1 MRFTFE
7 YPVISNNY
15 STNVIK
21 TKWFPS
27 LFPTLAFYWKIGK
40 VVLKAASLAKKGI
53 YTDEEWSKSSYLI
66 FKAIEEVGGRIS
78 VDNLSPILNSPG
90 PAVVIGNHMSTLETF
105 ILPFLICPHKKVT
118 FVIKENLTTYP
129 VFKHI
134 MNSRNPVVVGRDN
147 PKKDFM
153 NVLSEGTDRITNG
166 YTIIVFPQTTRMD
179 KFDRTQFNSIG
190 VKLAKKAGVPVV
202 PLALKTD
209 FWGNGNLIKDFGKI
223 TPSKIVRFD
232 FGRPL
237 AIEGNGKG
245 QQELIVTHIE
255 NCLNVWNEPH

>member
-7 YPVISNNY
+7 NPVISNNY
-15 STNVIK
+15 STDAIK
-21 TKWFPS
+21 TNWLPS
-27 LFPTLAFYWKIGK
+27 TFPTLAFYWKIGRI
-40 VVLKAASLAKKGI
+40 VLKAASLAKKGI
-53 YTDEEWSKSSYLI
+53 YTDEEWSKSSYRI
-66 FKAIEEVGGRIS
+66 FKAIEEVGGHVSIT
-78 VDNLSPILNSPG
+78 NLNPLLNHTG
-90 PAVVIGNHMSTLETF
+90 AVVVIGNHMSTLETF

-118 FVIKENLTTYP
+118 FVIKEGLTNYP

-134 MNSRNPVVVGRDN
+134 MNSRNPVVVGREN

-153 NVLSEGTDRITNG
+153 NVINEGTERLANG
-166 YTIIVFPQTTRMD
+166 YTIIVFPQTTRMQT
-179 KFDRTQFNSIG
+179 FDRTQFNSIG

-209 FWGNGNLIKDFGKI
+209 FWGNGHLFKDFGKI
-223 TPSKIVRFD
+223 TPSKTVRFE

-245 QQELIVTHIE
+245 QQELTVAHIE
-255 NCLNVWNEPH
+255 NCLNEWNEPH